1 MALPSVIAG
10 DWGTSRL
17 RLFLCDDRGTI
28 LDRADGPGVA
38 AVNGPFPQIF
48 ESMVEPWESRHGALP
63 AVLCGMV
70 GSSIGWVQAPY
81 IACPAL
87 PAKIIGGCIPLRAG
101 RVRIVPGMSCEN
113 RLGAPDFMRGEETQ
127 ILGALTLEPTLR
139 RGAHLLCLPGTHTK
153 WVRLVEGIIEEF
165 LTVPTGELYAALRD
179 HSVLVGGD
187 YRSQDV
193 AGGGAFV
200 EGLKRFGEFPQ
211 VPVLHRLFECRSR
224 MLGGELAAGDA
235 AAFLSGLLIAQ
246 DVGGAL
252 HLYADCLAVRSVCL
266 IGAPAVTGLYASA
279 LEHESCAARQLDGA
293 AAALAGLIR
302 IHQLSSSPVESNAV

>member
-1 MALPSVIAG
+1 MALPSVVAG

-17 RLFLCDDRGTI
+17 RLFLCDDRGAI

-38 AVNGPFPQIF
+38 AAEGPLAQIF
-48 ESMVEPWESRHGALP
+48 ESMVEPWESRYGSLP

-101 RVRIVPGMSCEN
+101 RVRIVPGMRCKN

-139 RGAHLLCLPGTHTK
+139 RGAHLVCLPGTHTK
-153 WVRLVEGIIEEF
+153 WALLNEGIIEEF
-165 LTVPTGELYAALRD
+165 LTVPTGELYAALRN
-179 HSVLVGGD
+179 HSVLVGTDFRG
-187 YRSQDV
+187 QEV
-193 AGGGAFV
+193 TGGAFE
-200 EGLKRFGEFPQ
+200 EGLKQFGEFPQ
-211 VPVLHRLFECRSR
+211 VPVLHRLFECRGRLLS
-224 MLGGELAAGDA
+224 GELAAADA
-235 AAFLSGLLIAQ
+235 VSFLSGLLIAQ

-252 HLYADCLAVRSVCL
+252 HLYADCLGVRSVYL
-266 IGAPAVTGLYASA
+266 VGAPALTGLYATA
-279 LEHESCAARQLDGA
+279 LARESCAARRLDGA
-293 AAALAGLIR
+293 AASLAGLIGV
-302 IHQLSSSPVESNAV
+302 HQHRSSQVESNAV

>member
-1 MALPSVIAG
+1 MAPPSVVAG

-17 RLFLCDDRGTI
+17 RLFLCDDRGAI
-28 LDRADGPGVA
+28 LDRTDGPGVA
-38 AVNGPFPQIF
+38 AMGGPFPQIF
-48 ESMVEPWESRHGALP
+48 ESLVEPWESRHGALP

-70 GSSIGWVQAPY
+70 GSSIGWVQTPY

-87 PAKIIGGCIPLRAG
+87 PAKISGGCVALRAG
-101 RVRIVPGMSCEN
+101 RVRIVPGVRCEN

-127 ILGALTLEPTLR
+127 ILGALTLEPALR

-153 WVRLVEGIIEEF
+153 WVLLKEGIIEEF
-165 LTVPTGELYAALRD
+165 LTAPTGELYAALRD

-187 YRSQDV
+187 FRNPEVTD
-193 AGGGAFV
+193 GTAFE

-211 VPVLHRLFECRSR
+211 VPVLHRLFECRGR
-224 MLGGELAAGDA
+224 LLGGELAAADA

-252 HLYADCLAVRSVCL
+252 HLFADCLAERSVCL
-266 IGAPAVTGLYASA
+266 IGAPALTGLYATA
-279 LEHESCAARQLDGA
+279 LKDQSCAARQLDGDA
-293 AAALAGLIR
+293 VSLAGLIR
-302 IHQLSSSPVESNAV
+302 IHQHIASQVETNAV

>member
-1 MALPSVIAG
+1 MALPSVVAG

-17 RLFLCDDRGTI
+17 RLFLCDDGGEI

-38 AVNGPFPQIF
+38 AMGGPFPQIF
-48 ESMVEPWESRHGALP
+48 ESLVAPWESRHGALP

-70 GSSIGWVQAPY
+70 GSNIGWVQAPY
-81 IACPAL
+81 VACPAI

-101 RVRIVPGMSCEN
+101 RVRIVPGVRCEN
-113 RLGAPDFMRGEETQ
+113 RLGAADFMRGEETQ
-127 ILGALTLEPTLR
+127 ILGALTLEPALR

-153 WVRLVEGIIEEF
+153 WVLLKEGIIEEF

-179 HSVLVGGD
+179 HSVLVGND
-187 YRSQDV
+187 FRRQEV
-193 AGGGAFV
+193 TGGGAF
-200 EGLKRFGEFPQ
+200 EEALKRFGEFPQ

-224 MLGGELAAGDA
+224 LLGGELAAAGA

-252 HLYADCLAVRSVCL
+252 HLYANGPSARSVYL
-266 IGAPAVTGLYASA
+266 IGAPALTGLYVAA

-293 AAALAGLIR
+293 AASLAGLIR
-302 IHQLSSSPVESNAV
+302 VHQHNASQVESSAV